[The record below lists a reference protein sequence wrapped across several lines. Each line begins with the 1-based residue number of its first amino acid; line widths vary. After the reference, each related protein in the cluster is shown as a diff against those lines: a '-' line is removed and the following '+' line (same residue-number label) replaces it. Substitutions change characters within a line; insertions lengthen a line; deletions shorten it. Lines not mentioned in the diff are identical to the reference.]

1 MRGRLLILT
10 ALLGA
15 LWISPPGL
23 AAPAMPV
30 DLADP
35 ALLLKLSE
43 AGGPTLAVVL
53 AVYWLRECYQRRLEE
68 SQNYASSLLE
78 IKREYR
84 ELARSLRSSGK
95 EVTEDE

>member
-1 MRGRLLILT
+1 MKMRLLVLT
-10 ALLGA
+10 ALISA
-15 LWISPPGL
+15 LWLSPPSL
-23 AAPAMPV
+23 AASALPG

-35 ALLLKLSE
+35 AMLLKLSE
-43 AGGPTLAVVL
+43 AGGPTIAVVL

-78 IKREYR
+78 LKRDYR